1 MSIIRLEHVTK
12 RYGKRKSKEVVTAA
26 EDVSFEVARGEILGL
41 LGPNGAGKTTT
52 IKTICGL
59 LKPDEG
65 RVTVNGVDN
74 QRKRLE
80 ALRHIS
86 AVLEGN
92 RNLYWRLSVRENLE
106 YFAGNRGVSRRSVR
120 GKIDDLL
127 ARFRLEDKAGELVN
141 NLSRG
146 MQQKLAIA
154 VAMLAETEVI
164 LLDEPTLGLDV
175 ATGYEVRRLLRQVAS
190 QGRTIIVS
198 THDMPVVQDLCE
210 RTVII
215 NAGRVVVD
223 DKVENLMRLF
233 ETRAYVV
240 TLGAP
245 LSSEQQ
251 RRLERAFPVLSYD
264 NGENS
269 GGEKGTLKVSL
280 EHSDA
285 IYDLMEILRL
295 ERTPVEA
302 IDRTAVN
309 FERVFMELVK
319 EPEPAESETEHAL
332 V

>member
-1 MSIIRLEHVTK
+1 MSIIQVEAITK
-12 RYGKRKSKEVVTAA
+12 RYQKRKSKEVVTAVQ
-26 EDVSFEVARGEILGL
+26 EVSFNVAKGEILGL

-59 LKPDEG
+59 LQPDEG
-65 RVTVNGVDN
+65 RVIVNGVDN
-74 QRKRLE
+74 QRERLE

-106 YFAGNRGVSRRSVR
+106 YFAGNRGVSRRAVK
-120 GKIDDLL
+120 GKIDTLL
-127 ARFRLEDKAGELVN
+127 TQFRLDDKAGELVN

-154 VAMLAETEVI
+154 VAMLADTDVI

-175 ATGYEVRRLLRQVAS
+175 ATGYEVRELLRQVAAE
-190 QGRTIIVS
+190 GRTIIVS

-223 DKVENLMRLF
+223 ERVENLMQLF

-240 TLGAP
+240 SLGAP
-245 LSSEQQ
+245 LSDEQQ
-251 RRLERAFPVLSYD
+251 RRLERAFPVSSYK
-264 NGENS
+264 NGGDKS
-269 GGEKGTLKVSL
+269 TLKVSL
-280 EHSDA
+280 ERSED
-285 IYDLMEILRL
+285 IYDLMEILKL
-295 ERTPVEA
+295 ERTPIEA
-302 IDRTAVN
+302 IDRTAIN

-319 EPEPAESETEHAL
+319 PDAEGEVERVA
-332 V
+332 

>member
-1 MSIIRLEHVTK
+1 MSIIRVEHVTK
-12 RYGKRKSKEVVTAA
+12 RYKKRKSKEVVTAVK
-26 EDVSFEVARGEILGL
+26 DVSFEVARGEILGL

-52 IKTICGL
+52 IKTICAL

-65 RVTVNGVDN
+65 RVIVNGVDN

-106 YFAGNRGVSRRSVR
+106 YFAGNRGVSRRAVR
-120 GKIDDLL
+120 GKIDNLL
-127 ARFRLEDKAGELVN
+127 QQFRLEDKAGELVN

-154 VAMLAETEVI
+154 VAMLAETDVI

-175 ATGYEVRRLLRQVAS
+175 ATGYEVREVLRNIAS

-215 NAGRVVVD
+215 NVGRVVVD

-245 LSSEQQ
+245 LSAEQR
-251 RRLERAFPVLSYD
+251 RRLESAFPVLNY
-264 NGENS
+264 EN
-269 GGEKGTLKVSL
+269 GGEKSTLRVSL
-280 EHSDA
+280 EHSED
-285 IYDLMEILRL
+285 IYDLMEILKL

-302 IDRTAVN
+302 IDRTAIN

-319 EPEPAESETEHAL
+319 ESNPSESETDHAL